1 MLPFLSITVT
11 VAFPLSS
18 TNIAF
23 ASGLTSLILASIA
36 FFSSV
41 DNGLVGS
48 VTATLS
54 AGLLM
59 LFPAFEFLAS
69 SAVFTKSFAGITKLL
84 PSSVVIVA
92 FPLSSTTTVEPG
104 FTSSTA
110 FLILAALSGSL
121 SNTLSTGFLI
131 KSCFSGFNRY
141 AFGFAKSSTGIV
153 AMSPFA
159 FLTVAFPFASNT
171 TVAPGLTSKMFF
183 SISLISSAVNLSLSF
198 TNTLS
203 AGGLILFPAFTL
215 ALSASIFVKSATG
228 IVAVFPSGVVTVAF
242 PFSSTNTVEPGFT
255 RWTFAAILAL
265 TSSVICPSLANT
277 PSAGLLI
284 TLPTFGSVNTSSA
297 VFTKSSAGI
306 TAVFPSGVVTVAF
319 PFSSITTVAPGLT
332 S

>member
-23 ASGLTSLILASIA
+23 ASGLTSLILALIA
-36 FFSSV
+36 SFSSV

-59 LFPAFEFLAS
+59 LFPAFAFLAS

-92 FPLSSTTTVEPG
+92 FPLSSITTVEPG

-110 FLILAALSGSL
+110 FLILAVLSGSL

-183 SISLISSAVNLSLSF
+183 SIS
-198 TNTLS
+198 
-203 AGGLILFPAFTL
+203 
-215 ALSASIFVKSATG
+215 
-228 IVAVFPSGVVTVAF
+228 
-242 PFSSTNTVEPGFT
+242 
-255 RWTFAAILAL
+255 
-265 TSSVICPSLANT
+265 
-277 PSAGLLI
+277 
-284 TLPTFGSVNTSSA
+284 
-297 VFTKSSAGI
+297 
-306 TAVFPSGVVTVAF
+306 
-319 PFSSITTVAPGLT
+319 
-332 S
+332 